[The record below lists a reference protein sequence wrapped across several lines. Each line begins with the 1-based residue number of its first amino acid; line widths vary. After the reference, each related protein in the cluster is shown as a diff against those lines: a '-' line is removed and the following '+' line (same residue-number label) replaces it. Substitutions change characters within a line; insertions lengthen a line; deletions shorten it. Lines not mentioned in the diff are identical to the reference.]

1 MHRPSD
7 PKPSMTA
14 IHAPACRPDVPSSHD
29 YHLSPIGNH
38 PVSSRRPG
46 YKPRRSMLFLLAAF
60 LPLLTCGPIAVA
72 QAPDPSAAEAIDVPV
87 APVDVPVDG
96 ETIRAISEPKVPQS
110 DLRTGDSQRTGIDLL
125 SLILRGGGFMIP
137 IGLMSMLVVTLAVER
152 MLNLRRKRLIPVAL
166 VNELQRLADPIERFS
181 PSKALAAC
189 RAHPSAAA
197 TAIAAML
204 LRTGQPLADVERA
217 AAEAVQREADDQAAP
232 IRWLSLAAA
241 ATPLMGLLGT
251 VWGMIMAF
259 HESTTLTPDRSRSE
273 QLSEGI
279 YVALVTTLAGLVVA
293 IPAAILAQYLENR
306 LAKHFHKIERL
317 AFSLAPALIRF
328 VGRARLDPDGSLH
341 PLATPTEKATI
352 SSGSAG
358 GHATIPQPP
367 SNRPPVGPTT
377 SVSGTGQITP

>member
-1 MHRPSD
+1 MDRSSPA
-7 PKPSMTA
+7 KPSMTTCRA
-14 IHAPACRPDVPSSHD
+14 RACESERPDSDDRAPS
-29 YHLSPIGNH
+29 
-38 PVSSRRPG
+38 PVRLPPAASNRSDRRP
-46 YKPRRSMLFLLAAF
+46 PRSLLILLATV
-60 LPLLTCGPIAVA
+60 LTLASGGPIAVA
-72 QAPDPSAAEAIDVPV
+72 QAPDPVAADAVE
-87 APVDVPVDG
+87 VPVDSQ
-96 ETIRAISEPKVPQS
+96 TIRAILEPDAARP
-110 DLRTGDSQRTGIDLL
+110 DPRNGDSRPTGIDLL

-137 IGLMSMLVVTLAVER
+137 IGLMSLLVVTLAVER
-152 MLNLRRKRLIPVAL
+152 MLNLRRTRLIPVAL
-166 VNELQRLADPIERFS
+166 VSELQKLADPVERFN
-181 PSKALAAC
+181 PSAALAAC
-189 RAHPSAAA
+189 RKHPSAAA
-197 TAIAAML
+197 TAISAML

-217 AAEAVQREADDQAAP
+217 ATEAVQREADDQAAP

-317 AFSLAPALIRF
+317 AFALAPALLRF

-341 PLATPTEKATI
+341 PIATPVEKPAD
-352 SSGSAG
+352 SSGAVGGPSIGPLAPGKRPAG
-358 GHATIPQPP
+358 GPV
-367 SNRPPVGPTT
+367 NPVG
-377 SVSGTGQITP
+377 SVPDLGQITT

>member
-1 MHRPSD
+1 MVVPNSDDHEHSPRHVPPAASGRPETRSL
-7 PKPSMTA
+7 
-14 IHAPACRPDVPSSHD
+14 RPLLV
-29 YHLSPIGNH
+29 
-38 PVSSRRPG
+38 
-46 YKPRRSMLFLLAAF
+46 LLATV
-60 LPLLTCGPIAVA
+60 LPLVIGGAIAVA
-72 QAPDPSAAEAIDVPV
+72 QAPDPIAADV
-87 APVDVPVDG
+87 VDVPVDSQ
-96 ETIRAISEPKVPQS
+96 TIQAILEPESPQP
-110 DLRTGDSQRTGIDLL
+110 DLRNGDSQPTGIDLL

-137 IGLMSMLVVTLAVER
+137 IGLMSIVVVTLAVER

-166 VNELQRLADPIERFS
+166 VSELQKLAEPLERFN
-181 PSKALAAC
+181 PSAALAAC
-189 RAHPSAAA
+189 RQHPSAAA
-197 TAIAAML
+197 TAISAML

-217 AAEAVQREADDQAAP
+217 ATEAVQREADDQAAP

-317 AFSLAPALIRF
+317 AFSLAPSLLRF

-341 PLATPTEKATI
+341 PIAASIEKSAA

-358 GHATIPQPP
+358 VQSTNPQAP
-367 SNRPPVGPTT
+367 SNRPAGGPANPIGSTP
-377 SVSGTGQITP
+377 GAGQITP